1 MNKKLTIFII
11 ISLLIHLAV
20 IVFVKINKVPVKK
33 QKPLYVDI
41 IKKKK
46 PVTKKEIKKKP
57 DILSEKEK
65 IFKKK
70 GKIEKKQG
78 EIVTKKESIPLK
90 PQKKKESKK
99 NIPKQ
104 SERKKTV
111 QKGITTKE
119 LKKENNKKTV
129 INKKIKEKKVE
140 EKSEQTKKNEVI
152 SDDKIARILNPQ
164 DIISKYASPSEKGSK
179 EGEDDVDVS
188 MMKFKYASYFK
199 KFERR
204 LYQVWHYPKSS
215 AMNGEEGTVKV
226 KFTILKDGTI
236 TNIRVV
242 RSSGYPALD
251 KEAVKALKT
260 MKGVPLPESYGL
272 KRLNVTGYFSYK
284 LNYMFVY

>member
-1 MNKKLTIFII
+1 MNNKLFIFII
-11 ISLLIHLAV
+11 ISFLIHLAV
-20 IVFVKINKVPVKK
+20 IIFVKVNKVTVRE

-41 IKKKK
+41 IEKKK
-46 PVTKKEIKKKP
+46 PVSNKEIKKKP
-57 DILSEKEK
+57 DILSEEEK
-65 IFKKK
+65 VLKKK

-78 EIVTKKESIPLK
+78 EVIAKKKSPPLKQQEKKEVRKI
-90 PQKKKESKK
+90 
-99 NIPKQ
+99 IPKQ
-104 SERKKTV
+104 SEIKEKI
-111 QKGITTKE
+111 QKGITSKQPE
-119 LKKENNKKTV
+119 KKNKKE
-129 INKKIKEKKVE
+129 KIVNENIGK
-140 EKSEQTKKNEVI
+140 KSELTKKNDVVGKDI
-152 SDDKIARILNPQ
+152 IAKILNPQ

-236 TNIRVV
+236 TNIRVIM
-242 RSSGYPALD
+242 SSGYPELD
-251 KEAVKALKT
+251 KEAVRALKT

-272 KRLNVTGYFSYK
+272 KRLNVTGYFSYR